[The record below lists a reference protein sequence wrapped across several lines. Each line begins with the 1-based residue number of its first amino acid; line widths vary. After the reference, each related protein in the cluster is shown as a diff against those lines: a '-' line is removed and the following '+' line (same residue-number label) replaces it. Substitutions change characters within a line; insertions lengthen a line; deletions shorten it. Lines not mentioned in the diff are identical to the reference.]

1 MFYLDGR
8 GGVAQSGSATA
19 QAPSLL
25 SGLTNL
31 GGIFKDGFSSLKNV
45 FGGAGL
51 SGAGRNAFT
60 GASFLGLGAPGSA
73 FASGAGL
80 SSQAG
85 AASLG
90 TSFCCCSCTITCGGG
105 GNSVLRS
112 FAGEKRLGGGF
123 GKALNVVGDIP
134 ISGFLPVVAANK

>member
-8 GGVAQSGSATA
+8 EGVAQSGSATA

-60 GASFLGLGAPGSA
+60 GASFLALRAWQCVCERS
-73 FASGAGL
+73 GL
-80 SSQAG
+80 SSQAR

-90 TSFCCCSCTITCGGG
+90 TSFAAVAAPLLAAAVAT
-105 GNSVLRS
+105 SVLRS
-112 FAGEKRLGGGF
+112 FAGEKRLGGGLV
-123 GKALNVVGDIP
+123 KR
-134 ISGFLPVVAANK
+134 